1 MYDQGVRRLEAV
13 ARAAAFSATRR
24 RPIDVATSLVRRRLV
39 GASRWAAAA
48 PALIAARVSTTGPVI
63 VHGEPG
69 TGKRFIARLL
79 HDAGAWPSRPF
90 LEIGPDE
97 ISDAAL
103 VALLLDDPDAMLP
116 LAARAELEQ
125 LTTRAAGGTIY
136 IAGAAAIAHDVLD
149 RAVAIDAGGRG
160 MRDSRIGPSAR
171 IVLGVEGVLPRV
183 YEYPTQRAQGASAVL
198 RIPPLRERTE
208 DIELLAEHFA
218 SDLCLRLDKEPRTLA
233 PAVVT
238 ALKQHDWPGNVSEL
252 RKTVEHMVRRSG
264 PPVLE
269 AVHLPVHL
277 RGQSAWND
285 GPTEIQIESGLNFHE
300 EVQRYERSLLTAALD
315 RCAGV
320 QTRAAELLGLR
331 ISTLNSKLS
340 AHGID
345 ARSFKVRPRRPR

>member
-1 MYDQGVRRLEAV
+1 MYEPGVRRLEAV

-24 RPIDVATSLVRRRLV
+24 RPTEVAESLVRRRLV

-48 PALIAARVSTTGPVI
+48 PALIAARVTATNPLI

-69 TGKRFIARLL
+69 TGKRFVARLL
-79 HDAGAWPSRPF
+79 HDAGGWPSRPF
-90 LEIGPDE
+90 LEIDPDE

-103 VALLLDDPDAMLP
+103 VALVLDDPSVVLP
-116 LAARAELEQ
+116 ISARAELEH
-125 LTTRAAGGTIY
+125 LESRAAGGTIY
-136 IAGAAAIAHDVLD
+136 IAGSGPIAHDVLD
-149 RAVAIDAGGRG
+149 RVMAADGFSGTQRDGRG
-160 MRDSRIGPSAR
+160 ATGAR
-171 IVLGVEGVLPRV
+171 IVLGVDGALPRV
-183 YEYPTQRAQGASAVL
+183 HEYPSQRVHASTAVL
-198 RIPPLRERTE
+198 RIPPLRERPG

-218 SDLCLRLDKEPRTLA
+218 SDLCVRLDKEPRTLA
-233 PAVVT
+233 PTVVT
-238 ALKQHDWPGNVSEL
+238 ALRQHDWPGNVEEL
-252 RKTVEHMVRRSG
+252 RKTIEQMVRRSG

-277 RGQSAWND
+277 RGQSAWI
-285 GPTEIQIESGLNFHE
+285 GGESEVLLDNGLNLHE

-345 ARSFKVRPRRPR
+345 ARTFKVRPRRVR